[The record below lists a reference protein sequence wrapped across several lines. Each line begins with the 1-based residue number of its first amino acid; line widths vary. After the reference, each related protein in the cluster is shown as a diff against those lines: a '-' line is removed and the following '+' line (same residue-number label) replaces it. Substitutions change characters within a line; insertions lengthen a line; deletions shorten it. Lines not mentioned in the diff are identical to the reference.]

1 MYRARGGYYPGELT
15 CVCSESEAA
24 NRMTDPGARLS
35 SAKAEP
41 LPSTVVRDDE
51 PALVA
56 AAKAGNATAF
66 TELVNRY
73 ERKIFRLALNIT
85 QNREDAED
93 AMQEA
98 FLKSYAHLKEFQGD
112 SRFYTWLVRIT
123 VNEALMKFRKRRSN
137 QVSIDEPVQ
146 GEEEDFMPREIEEW
160 GPSPE
165 QKYAQTELAGI
176 LSSVIEKLEQEYRIV
191 FVLRDV
197 EELST
202 EQTAELLNLSIP
214 AVKSRLLR
222 ARLKLREKLNR
233 YFKGSVPN

>member
-1 MYRARGGYYPGELT
+1 MTEPGT
-15 CVCSESEAA
+15 
-24 NRMTDPGARLS
+24 RMSGARR
-35 SAKAEP
+35 EG
-41 LPSTVVRDDE
+41 LPSTVVQDDE
-51 PALVA
+51 PELVA
-56 AAKAGNATAF
+56 TAKAGDPAAF
-66 TELVNRY
+66 TELVLRY
-73 ERKIFRLALNIT
+73 ERKIYRLALNIT

-98 FLKSYAHLKEFQGD
+98 FLKSYAHLGEFQGD

-123 VNEALMKFRKRRSN
+123 VNEALMKLRKRRPN
-137 QVSIDEPVQ
+137 QMSIDEPVQ
-146 GEEEDFMPREIEEW
+146 GEEQDFMPREIEDW
-160 GPSPE
+160 GLSPE

-176 LSSVIEKLEQEYRIV
+176 LSSVIEKLEEEYRIV
-191 FVLRDV
+191 FVLRDI

-202 EQTAELLNLSIP
+202 EETAELLNLSIP